1 MGKTFRRGGS
11 ERGYYSPG
19 KSIRDKRQKGGT
31 NRSTWADESNYD
43 DFSKTN
49 KKRKFDPERDSD
61 NGWY

>member
-43 DFSKTN
+43 DFQNN
-49 KKRKFDPERDSD
+49 KKGRKFDRTTEED
-61 NGWY
+61 GWY